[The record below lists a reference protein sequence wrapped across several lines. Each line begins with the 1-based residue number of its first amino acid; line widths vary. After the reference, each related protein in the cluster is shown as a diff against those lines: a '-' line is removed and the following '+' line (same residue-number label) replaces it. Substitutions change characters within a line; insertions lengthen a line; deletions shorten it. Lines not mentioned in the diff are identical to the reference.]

1 MTPPGGSHQSLLNE
15 IRGLSQKSF
24 LVGLTTVVLVMRRRP
39 HPVASGS
46 NTAVCPIL
54 SPTASTYAVDLAG
67 IQTACLLASN
77 ANLKFSVT
85 TTFCSHVAN
94 SRICDKTL
102 MLSNTGSFCPDS

>member
-15 IRGLSQKSF
+15 IRGLSQKF

-39 HPVASGS
+39 HPVVSGS

-77 ANLKFSVT
+77 VNLKFSIT

-102 MLSNTGSFCPDS
+102 MLSNTGSFCSDS